1 MDELKDILFDTV
13 GEYVNPD
20 SLTIREMPNGYY
32 MVLSNTWILGED
44 RKQAQDD
51 LDRRLVGTK
60 YENKVNLYWPV
71 D

>member
-1 MDELKDILFDTV
+1 MEELKDILFDTV

-20 SLTIREMPNGYY
+20 RLTIREMPNGYY
-32 MVLSNTWILGED
+32 MVLSSTWLLGED

-60 YENKVNLYWPV
+60 YEDKVNLYWPV
-71 D
+71 G